1 MAVEAYRDI
10 VGSARDVASRH
21 VLDKLGLE
29 EELRPLMDEYGVA
42 EPWEVL
48 TVMRKD
54 IYAHIICNR
63 P

>member
-1 MAVEAYRDI
+1 MDI

-21 VLDKLGLE
+21 VLEKLGLE
-29 EELRPLMDEYGVA
+29 EKLRPLMDEYGVA

-48 TVMRKD
+48 TVMHKD